1 MRIDRLESRLPLL
14 AALIAVILLASTAP
28 ASANVG
34 EKIIERCTHGK
45 SLGGFS
51 QSDYREALKELNADT
66 EEYSSCASLIRQA
79 QEAAAGAGG
88 SSGGGGGGGGGANG
102 SAAATPIAASPSE
115 QQAIT
120 HAVNAAAE
128 PVRLGDQV
136 IHPGVVHANIS
147 SAFSS
152 LPTPLLVTFAFLLA
166 CLLAAGG
173 GVLRKRI
180 RVGSSD

>member
-14 AALIAVILLASTAP
+14 AALIAVILLAIAAP

-34 EKIIERCTHGK
+34 EKIIERCTHGQ
-45 SLGGFS
+45 SLAGFS

-88 SSGGGGGGGGGANG
+88 GGGGGGGTTG

-128 PVRLGDQV
+128 PVKLGDQV
-136 IHPGVVHANIS
+136 IHPGVVHANIA

-166 CLLAAGG
+166 CLLAVVG

>member
-45 SLGGFS
+45 SLSGFS

-88 SSGGGGGGGGGANG
+88 SSGGGGGGGANG

-173 GVLRKRI
+173 GALRKRI
-180 RVGSSD
+180 RVGASD